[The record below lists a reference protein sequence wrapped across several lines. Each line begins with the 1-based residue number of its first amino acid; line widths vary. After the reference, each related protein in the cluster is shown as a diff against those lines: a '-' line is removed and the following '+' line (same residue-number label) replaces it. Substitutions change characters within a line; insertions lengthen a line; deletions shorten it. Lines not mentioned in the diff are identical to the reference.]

1 MTGHGPYP
9 VEPMSNGHST
19 GNPLQ
24 DMITELARRWRALIA
39 FPFVAAIAGVI
50 LSFVVPSKYES
61 VSIFSPAEDL
71 SQSLPGNLA
80 AIAAQFGITPPSSG
94 YSVYYFA
101 QVLNSRAVLGRV
113 AVDTLTV
120 AGSSAPVSAVLGTA
134 DVSESDRLD
143 ETIKE
148 VDKAIHIRTD
158 DQADLVTLTVTA
170 PSPQL
175 AEALATSILD
185 ALDSVTTASLRRGG
199 SAERR
204 FAQAQSDS
212 AREALRRSE
221 DQLRDF
227 YMSNRTIATSPSLQ
241 AEEARL
247 RRQIQIQQDLYL
259 ALINQAEAA
268 KLREVRNTPAI
279 ALIQPP
285 QASSERAWPKAAA
298 WALFAAIG
306 TFVIAAMWL
315 YLVRPLLPTA
325 AVARLPRPLR

>member
-1 MTGHGPYP
+1 
-9 VEPMSNGHST
+9 MSRQPS

-24 DMITELARRWRALIA
+24 DAITELVQRWRVLIA
-39 FPFVAAIAGVI
+39 FPIVAGVAGVV
-50 LSFVVPSKYES
+50 LSIVVPSEYES

-71 SQSLPGNLA
+71 SSSLPGNLQ

-101 QVLNSRAVLGRV
+101 QVLQSRAVLGRA
-113 AVDTLTV
+113 AVDTLKV
-120 AGSSAPVSAVLGTA
+120 AGSAIAVSEVLGTA
-134 DVSESDRLD
+134 GMAESERID
-143 ETIKE
+143 ETIKK
-148 VDKAIHIRTD
+148 VDKAIRTRTD

-170 PSPQL
+170 KSPQL
-175 AEALATSILD
+175 AEALANSILA

-212 AREALRRSE
+212 AHEALRRSE
-221 DQLRDF
+221 DQLGDF
-227 YMSNRTIATSPSLQ
+227 YASNRSLATSPTLQ
-241 AEEARL
+241 AVEARL
-247 RRQIQIQQDLYL
+247 RRQIQIRQDLYL

-298 WALFAAIG
+298 WALFGAIG
-306 TFVIAAMWL
+306 ALVIAATWL
-315 YLVRPLLPTA
+315 YVVRPLVPTPA
-325 AVARLPRPLR
+325 LARFPRQLQ